1 MKKILYTFIL
11 FAIIGFKNVSAEP
24 LPDFVSIVKKN
35 YTSVVNIS
43 STKRISRKPTNAPP
57 PQIPGV
63 DENTP
68 LYEFLNYLLN
78 PSKPKKNKKKGFSDQ
93 SLGSGFFIS
102 SDGYILT
109 NAHVVKDATQI
120 IVTLSDHR
128 EFPAELVGQDSLTDV
143 ALLKIDENNLPIVTT
158 NDSDTLEI
166 GQWVLAIGSPFGL
179 DHTASQGIV
188 SGLGR
193 SLPHESYVPFIQTDV
208 AINPGNSGGPLFNV
222 EGKVVGINSQIY
234 TKTGGSIGLSFAIPI
249 NVALDI
255 AKQIKQQ
262 GKVRRGW
269 LGVTTQD
276 LTQELALSFG
286 LKTPMGTLV
295 SGIIHGSPSEAAGI
309 LPGDIITEYNNNKIE
324 RSANLIHL
332 LGLTKINT
340 IVPIKLIR
348 NGESIVVNAKITELN
363 QTVATKLALA
373 ESGDIIIKALNI
385 KVGDLTQEQREYMKI
400 PKNGI
405 LVKSIHKGLAT
416 KSGIHK
422 ADVIIKLNN
431 QSIENTRHFE
441 QMIQSLPKQ
450 RPISVL
456 IQRRTGPVFLTI
468 NLPN

>member
-1 MKKILYTFIL
+1 MKNILIAL
-11 FAIIGFKNVSAEP
+11 FLLLIICFNQTNAKP
-24 LPDFVSIVKKN
+24 LPDFVSIVKQN

-43 STKRISRKPTNAPP
+43 TTKRIVRKSTNNPP

-63 DENTP
+63 EENTP
-68 LYEFLNYLLN
+68 LYDFLNYLLN
-78 PSKPKKNKKKGFSDQ
+78 PAKPKKNKKKGFSEQ

-102 SDGYILT
+102 SDGYVLT

-128 EFPAELVGQDSLTDV
+128 EFPAELVGLDSLTDV
-143 ALLKIDENNLPIVTT
+143 ALLKIDEHNLPTVTT
-158 NDSDTLEI
+158 INSDSLEI

-179 DHTASQGIV
+179 DHTASQGII

-222 EGKVVGINSQIY
+222 NGKVVGINSQIY

-249 NVALDI
+249 NVALDV

-276 LTQELALSFG
+276 LTQDLARSFG
-286 LKTPMGTLV
+286 LKTPEGTLV
-295 SGIIHGSPSEAAGI
+295 SGIIHGSPSEEAGI
-309 LPGDIITEYNNNKIE
+309 LPGDIIVEYNNSKIE
-324 RSANLIHL
+324 RSSNLIHL

-340 IVPIKLIR
+340 NVPIKLIR
-348 NGESIVVNAKITELN
+348 NGKKIVVSARITELN
-363 QTVATKLALA
+363 QSVATKLALA
-373 ESGDIIIKALNI
+373 GSGDLIIKTLNI

-405 LVKSIHKGLAT
+405 LVKSIQRGLAT

-422 ADVIIKLNN
+422 ADVIVKLNN
-431 QSIENTRHFE
+431 QSIENSQHFKK
-441 QMIQSLPKQ
+441 MIQSMPKNK
-450 RPISVL
+450 PISVL

-468 NLPN
+468 NIPG

>member
-1 MKKILYTFIL
+1 MKNLTFALLL
-11 FAIIGFKNVSAEP
+11 FAVFTFNNAIAEP
-24 LPDFVSIVKKN
+24 LPDFVSIVKQN

-43 STKRISRKPTNAPP
+43 TTKRISRKNTSTPP

-63 DENTP
+63 EENTP
-68 LYEFLNYLLN
+68 LYDFLNYLLN
-78 PSKPKKNKKKGFSDQ
+78 PSKPKKSQKKGFSDQ

-128 EFPAELVGQDSLTDV
+128 EFPAELIGQDALTDV
-143 ALLKIDENNLPIVTT
+143 ALLKIDEKNLPIVTP
-158 NDSDTLEI
+158 NDSDSLEI

-179 DHTASQGIV
+179 DHTASQGII

-222 EGKVVGINSQIY
+222 YGKVVGINSQIY

-276 LTQELALSFG
+276 LTQDLAISFG
-286 LKTPMGTLV
+286 LKAPTGTLV
-295 SGIIHGSPSEAAGI
+295 SGIIHGSPSEVAGI
-309 LPGDIITEYNNNKIE
+309 LPGDIILEYNNNKLE

-340 IVPIKLIR
+340 NVPIKLFR
-348 NGESIVVNAKITELN
+348 NSDIIIVNAKITELN

-373 ESGDIIIKALNI
+373 ESGDLIIRALNI
-385 KVGDLTQEQREYMKI
+385 KIGDLTQEQREYMKI

-405 LVKSIHKGLAT
+405 LVKSIQKGIAT

-422 ADVIIKLNN
+422 ADVIVKLNN

-441 QMIQSLPKQ
+441 KMIQSLPRNK
-450 RPISVL
+450 PISVL

-468 NLPN
+468 SLPG